1 MRRDMEPL
9 TKPKLQVIVL
19 MVLLVA
25 GTTLVLAFGF
35 LPIARFWT
43 DFGTMVFLLT
53 VPLLLLVG
61 VVRLRKRR
69 ISASLVSAVLLS
81 TLLFGILA
89 QVATGVS
96 PPERYYLHDTGT
108 SGISPAGEYMNA
120 TQGSTEATL
129 AFDTVGQSAYWYV
142 DETLP
147 TGSEDKLLAA
157 GNYTFSMYF
166 SEPPSGWWDSN
177 YTLRQRINI
186 SAGSSSIPSSYP
198 VKLTFNHAQLV
209 TDSKSQADGDD
220 IRVVYWTGT
229 AWSEVDRTLGSGS
242 SWNSASTTILFK
254 TQAAIGTA
262 GSIAFDAST
271 NATSG
276 SSPNQWNHPIG
287 GGSNRLL
294 VVACGVEDDT
304 IDSITYNGVTMDG
317 PAVTRAVGVQY
328 GAIWWMNE
336 TNLPVAGSY
345 QVSASTVGTP
355 TDINCIATSVTGAA
369 QTVPEATASSD
380 DGETGAGSI
389 NTDITTLTDG

>member
-1 MRRDMEPL
+1 MEPL
-9 TKPKLQVIVL
+9 TKPKLQAIVL

-25 GTTLVLAFGF
+25 GIILILASSF
-35 LPIARFWT
+35 LPIAPLWT
-43 DFGTMVFLLT
+43 DIGTMAFLLT

-96 PPERYYLHDTGT
+96 PPERYYLHDTAT

-129 AFDTVGQSAYWYV
+129 TFDTVGQSAYWYL

-147 TGSEDKLLAA
+147 TGSEDKILAA
-157 GNYTFSMYF
+157 GNYNFTMYF
-166 SEPPSGWWDSN
+166 SELPGGWWDSN

-198 VKLTFNHAQLV
+198 VKLTFDHAQLV

-220 IRVVYWTGT
+220 IRVVYWTGST
-229 AWSEVDRTLGSGS
+229 WNELDRALGSES

-254 TQAAIGTA
+254 TQAAIA
-262 GSIAFDAST
+262 
-271 NATSG
+271 
-276 SSPNQWNHPIG
+276 
-287 GGSNRLL
+287 
-294 VVACGVEDDT
+294 
-304 IDSITYNGVTMDG
+304 
-317 PAVTRAVGVQY
+317 
-328 GAIWWMNE
+328 
-336 TNLPVAGSY
+336 
-345 QVSASTVGTP
+345 
-355 TDINCIATSVTGAA
+355 
-369 QTVPEATASSD
+369 ASSFD
-380 DGETGAGSI
+380 TDHYLFFNHSTAASPPT
-389 NTDITTLTDG
+389 NTLSARYFLAQS